1 MSGGALTRGGNRP
14 GGAESCHFVHGEV
27 RARSA
32 GSRLDR
38 CTSAC
43 TLMVMAK
50 RYSIAEAR
58 ANLPAV
64 VDEAAAGGGVEL
76 TRRGKPVAV
85 MLSIEEAAEL
95 RGRREGFAAAYA
107 RFARKYDVREVGL
120 DRKTRS
126 RLRDHGTGRKVAL

>member
-1 MSGGALTRGGNRP
+1 MT
-14 GGAESCHFVHGEV
+14 
-27 RARSA
+27 
-32 GSRLDR
+32 
-38 CTSAC
+38 
-43 TLMVMAK
+43 K

-107 RFARKYDVREVGL
+107 RFVRKYDVRQVGL
-120 DRKTRS
+120 DSKTLS
-126 RLRDHGTGRKVAL
+126 GLRDRGTGRKVTL